1 MESWSVEKKWLMI
14 HQDHQAELLAS
25 GTKQSK
31 LTNAAVERASIDV
44 SRLPQTA
51 SKSNSPNGPFSPSP
65 SKSQL
70 GPAPAKSTS
79 SPIKYVHTNT
89 NMHNTITAT
98 TTITTNN
105 ALNIIPVTNKTPTS
119 PKLMRSQSIANLSP
133 TIKKT
138 TSSNEHY
145 FDVFTVDNNSPEF
158 FLRKFLDP
166 NLRSVTPKIAANLEV
181 CLRTRSIE

>member
-31 LTNAAVERASIDV
+31 FTNAAVERASIDV

-51 SKSNSPNGPFSPSP
+51 SKSNSPNGSFSPSP

-79 SPIKYVHTNT
+79 SPIKYVHTNS
-89 NMHNTITAT
+89 NMHNINT
-98 TTITTNN
+98 TPTNN
-105 ALNIIPVTNKTPTS
+105 ALNISPVTNKTPTS